1 MGVVVAE
8 KEAAVETAAEK
19 EAAVETVA
27 EMEATAAEM
36 AVARSACSQTQDTAA
51 FVIFTTHY

>member
-1 MGVVVAE
+1 MGVVG
-8 KEAAVETAAEK
+8 TAAEK